1 MRFVADEPPL
11 SLIDKMARTF
21 RDKDGDLRAVMETML
36 AAHEFWSQNAY
47 RAKLKSPLEMVASAV
62 RAVDADVDF
71 SFALSQQL
79 AQLGQ
84 PLYRKQEPTGYTS
97 SGQDWLN
104 SAALL
109 ARMNFANALAA
120 NRIPGVKVDAARFGE
135 APDTEQIAKVL
146 MLDLSDQARAA
157 IDEGLKVQADA
168 ASLDENAAP
177 ENPGSKRPGTPRM
190 ALLAPR
196 PVPKTLIIA
205 GLVLGSPDFQRR

>member
-1 MRFVADEPPL
+1 
-11 SLIDKMARTF
+11 
-21 RDKDGDLRAVMETML
+21 
-36 AAHEFWSQNAY
+36 
-47 RAKLKSPLEMVASAV
+47 V
-62 RAVDADVDF
+62 RAVDAVVDF

-97 SGQDWLN
+97 SGQDWVN

-120 NRIPGVKVDAARFGE
+120 NRIPGVKADAARFGE
-135 APDTEQIAKVL
+135 AQDPGQVARVL

-157 IDEGLKVQADA
+157 IDAGLKAQADA
-168 ASLDENAAP
+168 PPSDDNIEP
-177 ENPGSKRPGTPRM
+177 ENGGAKTKGMPRM
-190 ALLAPR
+190 ALLPPR
-196 PVPKTLIIA
+196 PVPKTMVIA

>member
-1 MRFVADEPPL
+1 
-11 SLIDKMARTF
+11 MARTF
-21 RDKDGDLRAVMETML
+21 QDRDGDLRAVMETML
-36 AAHEFWSQNAY
+36 TAPEFWSPSAY
-47 RAKLKSPLEMVASAV
+47 RGKLKSPLEMVASAV

-71 SFALSQQL
+71 SFALNQQL

-84 PLYRKQEPTGYTS
+84 PLYRKQEPTGYS
-97 SGQDWLN
+97 SAGQDWVN

-135 APDTEQIAKVL
+135 AADTARVARVL

-157 IDEGLKVQADA
+157 IDAGLKEHAVTM
-168 ASLDENAAP
+168 P
-177 ENPGSKRPGTPRM
+177 ENNTEPDNAGPRGRRLPLM
-190 ALLAPR
+190 TLLPPR
-196 PVPKTLIIA
+196 PVPQTLIIA

>member
-1 MRFVADEPPL
+1 MR
-11 SLIDKMARTF
+11 
-21 RDKDGDLRAVMETML
+21 
-36 AAHEFWSQNAY
+36 AA
-47 RAKLKSPLEMVASAV
+47 
-62 RAVDADVDF
+62 DADVDF

-97 SGQDWLN
+97 IGQDWVN

-109 ARMNFANALAA
+109 ARMNFATALAT

-135 APDTEQIAKVL
+135 APDTAQVARVL
-146 MLDLSDQARAA
+146 MLDLPDQARAA
-157 IDEGLKVQADA
+157 IDAGLKAQTDA
-168 ASLDENAAP
+168 PPPDDDVEPANGGA
-177 ENPGSKRPGTPRM
+177 KRQGMPPL
-190 ALLAPR
+190 ALLPPR